1 MPINKT
7 TALKLKARLLEHHAL
22 SDYRSMPRHCLVQEI
37 VHDAGLAT
45 ALIPMMERYKKDHST
60 AKWRMNLAVVD
71 PGSKDFC
78 FWSDRPRAID
88 SAYALIELKPMTDF
102 VGTLD
107 TCVLSGLW
115 WTAIGAFTE
124 LAHLLAPDWH
134 KAYDAI
140 QFADK
145 SIGHAHWGC
154 QSRRAFA
161 QTFDERWADDSLVL
175 QPTVK
180 ADKRLL
186 RFATAPRINPSTT
199 AVSDS

>member
-7 TALKLKARLLEHHAL
+7 TALKLRASLAEHRAL
-22 SDYRSMPRHCLVQEI
+22 SDFHSLPRHCLVQEI
-37 VHDAGLAT
+37 VHNAGLAT

-60 AKWRMNLAVVD
+60 AKWHMHLAVVD
-71 PGSKDFC
+71 PGSKDFR
-78 FWSDRPRAID
+78 FWHDRPEAIGL
-88 SAYALIELKPMTDF
+88 AYAFIELKPMTDF

-115 WTAIGAFTE
+115 WTAMGAFTE
-124 LAHLLAPDWH
+124 LADLLAPDWH

-140 QFADK
+140 QIADK
-145 SIGHAHWGC
+145 CDGRAHWGC

-161 QTFDERWADDSLVL
+161 QAFDERWADDSLVL

-186 RFATAPRINPSTT
+186 RFATAPRINPPAT

>member
-7 TALKLKARLLEHHAL
+7 TALKLRASLTEHRAL
-22 SDYRSMPRHCLVQEI
+22 SDFHSLPRHCLVQEI
-37 VHDAGLAT
+37 VHNAGLAT

-60 AKWRMNLAVVD
+60 AKWHMHLAVVD
-71 PGSKDFC
+71 PGSKDFR
-78 FWSDRPRAID
+78 FWHDRPEAID
-88 SAYALIELKPMTDF
+88 LAYAFIELKPMTDF

-115 WTAIGAFTE
+115 WTALGAFDS
-124 LAHLLAPDWH
+124 LADLLAPGWP

-140 QFADK
+140 QVKGKCD
-145 SIGHAHWGC
+145 GRAHWGD

-161 QTFDERWADDSLVL
+161 QVFDGRWADDSLVL

-186 RFATAPRINPSTT
+186 RFTTAPRINPPVT
-199 AVSDS
+199 AVFES